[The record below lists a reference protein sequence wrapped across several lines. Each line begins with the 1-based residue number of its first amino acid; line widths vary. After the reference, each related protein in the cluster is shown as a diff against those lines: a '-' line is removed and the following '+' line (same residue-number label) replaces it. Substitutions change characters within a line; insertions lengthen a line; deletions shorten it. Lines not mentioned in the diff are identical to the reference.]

1 MIIGLKPSFTKKEV
15 DEMRI
20 DDDFEKEQ
28 RILDNFFDEY
38 VRPPKVKEFM
48 KILNISSIYPIT
60 SYTRYL
66 KKHGY
71 RPYKN
76 NAKTFEVVDTKD
88 NLEKIIFVGI
98 GDEVAE
104 ELTLERGSIPYY
116 SRGNRLYHKRYII
129 REKIIDLDKN
139 YC

>member
-1 MIIGLKPSFTKKEV
+1 MIIRLKPLFIKKEV

-38 VRPPKVKEFM
+38 VRPPKVKELK

-60 SYTRYL
+60 NYTRYL

-71 RPYKN
+71 RPYTN
-76 NAKTFEVVDTKD
+76 NAKTLEIVDTKR
-88 NLEKIIFVGI
+88 NEKIIFVGLA
-98 GDEVAE
+98 DEVAY
-104 ELTLERGSIPYY
+104 ELDLDKRNVGHYVKDKIRY
-116 SRGNRLYHKRYII
+116 RMRYII
-129 REKIIDLDKN
+129 REKLIDLDKN